1 MVMAESK
8 SWREVVR
15 TIVINTVSDPVSV
28 CPVEWNI
35 SVLAD
40 FGVPF
45 QGVSGF
51 LKNNLY
57 IFL

>member
-1 MVMAESK
+1 MKCEPNMFI
-8 SWREVVR
+8 
-15 TIVINTVSDPVSV
+15 TIIINTISDPVSI

-40 FGVPF
+40 FDVPF
-45 QGVSGF
+45 QGVSEF

>member
-1 MVMAESK
+1 MPLIVIA
-8 SWREVVR
+8 
-15 TIVINTVSDPVSV
+15 TIVINTVSDPVSI

-35 SVLAD
+35 SVPTD

-45 QGVSGF
+45 QGVSEF

>member
-1 MVMAESK
+1 MKCEPNMFI
-8 SWREVVR
+8 
-15 TIVINTVSDPVSV
+15 TIIINNISDPVSV

-35 SVLAD
+35 LVLSD
-40 FGVPF
+40 FDVPF
-45 QGVSGF
+45 QGVSRF